1 MPEPERPPLSIW
13 QRPERAGRGPAPEHS
28 RASIAA
34 AGLAVADAEGLA
46 AITMRRVAT
55 AIGTAPASL
64 YRYVANRDELT
75 ALMADA
81 ALSEMPLTDLPTDAG
96 WRADVLTLAERL
108 RALYR
113 RHPWLLDLMMRP
125 GPAMLGPAAV
135 DYLEGGVAALSELD
149 APARTKLEAVSVLTG
164 MVSMFVK
171 DELGAGNVSEQAQAA
186 NAAYLGSIVAA
197 GNHPHLAAV
206 MMQAAADP
214 TAGGA
219 PDPGQIFKRLVV
231 GVMSGLLAPP
241 ALP

>member
-1 MPEPERPPLSIW
+1 MPEPEPPPLSIW

-34 AGLAVADAEGLA
+34 AGLALADAEGLA
-46 AITMRRVAT
+46 ATTMRRVAT
-55 AIGTAPASL
+55 AIGAAPASL

-75 ALMADA
+75 ALMGDA
-81 ALSEMPLTDLPTDAG
+81 AIAEMSLTDLPSGAG
-96 WRADVLTLAERL
+96 WRVDVLTVAQRL
-108 RALYR
+108 RELYR
-113 RHPWLLDLMMRP
+113 RHPWLLDLMMRA
-125 GPAMLGPAAV
+125 GGTSLGPAAV

-149 APARTKLEAVSVLTG
+149 VPARSKMEAVSVLTG

-197 GNHPHLAAV
+197 GKHPHLAAV

-214 TAGGA
+214 AAGGS
-219 PDPGQIFKRLVV
+219 PDPDRLFERLIL
-231 GVMSGLLAPP
+231 GVMSGLLTNP
-241 ALP
+241 LP